1 MQRAGPG
8 SLLPH
13 VCQACSARARLR
25 TVSKRLP
32 HLLPCSTR
40 GESLTDSGAC
50 RLDSGAQ
57 ATLRGRLVGSAA
69 RGCWKAAPR
78 SASGVRREGG
88 PGALPPPATSRPSH
102 PGAWRAWPRSRF
114 GLVSESGD
122 APLPVSWAS
131 PCPFRWSGNTG
142 RRPVSIPT
150 AQQGGRGASPCP
162 QSPHTL
168 SGSGGGAV
176 SHHWSASLSHPPAAC
191 FHLMYD

>member
-25 TVSKRLP
+25 TVTKRLP

-102 PGAWRAWPRSRF
+102 PGAWCAWPRSRF

-122 APLPVSWAS
+122 APLPVSLGFSVSFPVVWQHWAEARFHPHS
-131 PCPFRWSGNTG
+131 TAG
-142 RRPVSIPT
+142 RAGCQPLSPVSSHLVWEWR
-150 AQQGGRGASPCP
+150 GRSQPP
-162 QSPHTL
+162 LVSQSQ
-168 SGSGGGAV
+168 
-176 SHHWSASLSHPPAAC
+176 PPAC
-191 FHLMYD
+191 CLLSSDV